1 MKPKA
6 QFADA
11 VNASPTASAIGDLA
25 KLVRQNG
32 VDIGRNRM
40 FEDFRNWGFLHKNGI
55 SKNMPTQKAMD
66 MGLFEVKE
74 TVFMDSNGV
83 QQTKF
88 TPRVTGKGQIY
99 FLNKYLIMKE
109 KGKAAEA

>member
-1 MKPKA
+1 MKYKENELKQGIKIHTINTNKFKTNLLA
-6 QFADA
+6 IFLTTELNRKT
-11 VNASPTASAIGDLA
+11 VTKNALISMLLRRG
-25 KLVRQNG
+25 
-32 VDIGRNRM
+32 
-40 FEDFRNWGFLHKNGI
+40 

-74 TVFMDSNGV
+74 TVFMDGNGV